1 MEGGTVAKSMSDE
14 EWKAIEPA
22 LLRVT
27 AQLGIVA
34 KIERFQILGTRRG
47 TDRWVVGIWDAG
59 HNRVANAKTCRKAS
73 RARTARA
80 FWNALENGKQ
90 KEERLGREAK
100 VEQESFERVQV
111 EQARDNGPD
120 SPTPTPTPPPT
131 ASPAPPPDPNEAL

>member
-27 AQLGIVA
+27 AQLGIAA

-100 VEQESFERVQV
+100 G

>member
-1 MEGGTVAKSMSDE
+1 MAKSMSDE

-27 AQLGIVA
+27 AQLGIAA

-47 TDRWVVGIWDAG
+47 TDRWVVGIWDDDG

-100 VEQESFERVQV
+100 GERESFERVQM

-120 SPTPTPTPPPT
+120 SPTPTPPPT
-131 ASPAPPPDPNEAL
+131 ASQPPPPDPNEAL